1 MKKKLFKVLLICM
14 VVIGVFIT
22 YKLII
27 RNKML
32 KELDEVPVIF
42 SVSLYKGENGTFSY
56 DISKN
61 KIDKISKTVFHSLSY
76 DKNKEKIIGFV
87 WDDEFKGMAELD
99 IINKNFS
106 PLISFDELKESVE
119 KLGLEISVYTED
131 SPNFLSDISNNFI
144 KPKYHKNG
152 YTFIFNGVVY
162 LIYKNQNKWEMKAI
176 SNDENNIYNYFLN
189 EDELFLETNE
199 SIKKNGNTLLEIDYL
214 TEYYDLMDMSVDMS
228 EIVNLEKSNIF
239 LYDVK
244 NMKKRNIINHVSL
257 DENVLQLRLSKDNRY
272 IFYITG
278 EMGFFGGLDR
288 QVFYVVDT
296 KTKARAQLRS
306 WDDRATFYGFDW

>member
-87 WDDEFKGMAELD
+87 WDDEFKGM
-99 IINKNFS
+99 
-106 PLISFDELKESVE
+106 
-119 KLGLEISVYTED
+119 EI
-131 SPNFLSDISNNFI
+131 
-144 KPKYHKNG
+144 G
-152 YTFIFNGVVY
+152 R
-162 LIYKNQNKWEMKAI
+162 A
-176 SNDENNIYNYFLN
+176 
-189 EDELFLETNE
+189 
-199 SIKKNGNTLLEIDYL
+199 
-214 TEYYDLMDMSVDMS
+214 
-228 EIVNLEKSNIF
+228 
-239 LYDVK
+239 
-244 NMKKRNIINHVSL
+244 HV
-257 DENVLQLRLSKDNRY
+257 
-272 IFYITG
+272 
-278 EMGFFGGLDR
+278 
-288 QVFYVVDT
+288 
-296 KTKARAQLRS
+296 
-306 WDDRATFYGFDW
+306 

>member
-1 MKKKLFKVLLICM
+1 MLKKKLFKVLLICM

-76 DKNKEKIIGFV
+76 DKNKEKIIGFA

-131 SPNFLSDISNNFI
+131 SSNFLSDISNNFI

-176 SNDENNIYNYFLN
+176 SNDENNIYNYFVN

-278 EMGFFGGLDR
+278 ETGFFDGLDR

-296 KTKARAQLRS
+296 KTRAQLRS